1 MSDEEIDYNDENEYN
16 DVQME
21 EGDEMVEEIENL
33 FVNAATADNPIEAYQ
48 SVIELETQNSS
59 EKKFAFRSYKEICKL
74 YLLQNNF
81 ELFSNNFR
89 KFLEVSKKIDDNY
102 KQNLFEEFATI
113 IINDPEMNYS
123 NYLRKMLNES
133 EKEGVNS
140 LNEEIINFIKANEK
154 YQSLFN
160 IEKDTQFSFSNLSV
174 EYNNLKEKYHGK
186 EFGNAYSNLSSEEKK
201 NL

>member
-16 DVQME
+16 DAQMD
-21 EGDEMVEEIENL
+21 EGDDMVDEIENL

-48 SVIELETQNSS
+48 SVIELETQNSN
-59 EKKFAFRSYKEICKL
+59 EKKFTFRSYKEICKL

-81 ELFSNNFR
+81 NLFSNNFR

-113 IINDPEMNYS
+113 IINDPQMNYS

-140 LNEEIINFIKANEK
+140 LNEEIVNFVKTNEK
-154 YQSLFN
+154 YKILFN
-160 IEKDTQFSFSNLSV
+160 NEKDTQFSFSNIII
-174 EYNNLKEKYHGK
+174 LKKSIK
-186 EFGNAYSNLSSEEKK
+186 VK
-201 NL
+201 NLEMLFLIYL

>member
-16 DVQME
+16 DAQMD
-21 EGDEMVEEIENL
+21 EGDDMVDEIENL

-59 EKKFAFRSYKEICKL
+59 EKKFTFRSYKEICKL
-74 YLLQNNF
+74 YLLQDNF
-81 ELFSNNFR
+81 NLFSNNFK

-102 KQNLFEEFATI
+102 KQNLFEDFATI

-140 LNEEIINFIKANEK
+140 LNEEIVNFVKTNEK
-154 YQSLFN
+154 YKSLFN
-160 IEKDTQFSFSNLSV
+160 NEKDTQFSFSNLSV
-174 EYNNLKEKYHGK
+174 EYNNFKEKYKG
-186 EFGNAYSNLSSEEKK
+186 K
-201 NL
+201 NLEMLFLIYL

>member
-21 EGDEMVEEIENL
+21 EGDDMVDEIENL
-33 FVNAATADNPIEAYQ
+33 FINAATADNPIEAYQ
-48 SVIELETQNSS
+48 NVIELATQNSS
-59 EKKFAFRSYKEICKL
+59 EKKFIFRSYKEICKL

-81 ELFSNNFR
+81 DLFSKNFK

-102 KQNLFEEFATI
+102 KQNLFEDFATI

-140 LNEEIINFIKANEK
+140 LNEEIINFVKANEK
-154 YQSLFN
+154 YQSLIN
-160 IEKDTQFSFSNLSV
+160 YEKDIQFSFSNLSV
-174 EYNNLKEKYHGK
+174 EYNNLKEKYNGK
-186 EFGNAYSNLSSEEKK
+186 DFGNACSFLSSEEK